1 MWEGYPYFPLR
12 KDFPL
17 AGKPSE
23 LPGIAFTKPAPM
35 AGGPFVTVAGGNSAM
50 AREPRIRIPETDSLE
65 TMGRLERRKEIQE
78 AHGHPKGPGPIEK
91 K

>member
-23 LPGIAFTKPAPM
+23 LPGIAFTKASPM
-35 AGGPFVTVAGGNSAM
+35 EGGPFVTVAGGNSAT
-50 AREPRIRIPETDSLE
+50 AREPRIRIPEPE
-65 TMGRLERRKEIQE
+65 
-78 AHGHPKGPGPIEK
+78 
-91 K
+91 